1 MVENSN
7 AQLRGLLQYAPETA
21 GAMMEPRVTSIP
33 LHLTVQGAIKYFR
46 KAPRHGL
53 SGAEIPLVLRA
64 LNRDTVTDVAGFA
77 AFPGFAVVFMP
88 LLI

>member
-7 AQLRGLLQYAPETA
+7 AQLRDLLQYASETA

-53 SGAEIPLVLRA
+53 SGVAIPLVLRA

-77 AFPGFAVVFMP
+77 AFSWVSQLFSCRC
-88 LLI
+88 